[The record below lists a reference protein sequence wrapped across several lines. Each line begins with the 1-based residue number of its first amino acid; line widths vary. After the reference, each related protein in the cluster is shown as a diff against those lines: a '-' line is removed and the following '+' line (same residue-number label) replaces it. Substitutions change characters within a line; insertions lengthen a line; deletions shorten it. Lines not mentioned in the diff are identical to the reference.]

1 MDGPWLEEYR
11 ALGFKA
17 KAGGTAKK
25 EEEEKGGGEARPLQR
40 KEMWKTMGAVDKDR
54 GPIMAQATAGAI
66 TGEGD
71 CENLSLQP
79 GGSPMMA
86 AVFLQD
92 ADNKNVELRTR
103 DKHKTKIEL
112 NIWTSCATKNKNI

>member
-66 TGEGD
+66 TARATART
-71 CENLSLQP
+71 CLFSLGVRP
-79 GGSPMMA
+79 
-86 AVFLQD
+86 
-92 ADNKNVELRTR
+92 
-103 DKHKTKIEL
+103 
-112 NIWTSCATKNKNI
+112 

>member
-1 MDGPWLEEYR
+1 MGL
-11 ALGFKA
+11 KA
-17 KAGGTAKK
+17 KAGGTAKE

-40 KEMWKTMGAVDKDR
+40 KEVGKTIGAVDKDR

-71 CENLSLQP
+71 CENQSLQP

-86 AVFLQD
+86 AVLLQ
-92 ADNKNVELRTR
+92 ATDNKNVELRTR
-103 DKHKTKIEL
+103 
-112 NIWTSCATKNKNI
+112 